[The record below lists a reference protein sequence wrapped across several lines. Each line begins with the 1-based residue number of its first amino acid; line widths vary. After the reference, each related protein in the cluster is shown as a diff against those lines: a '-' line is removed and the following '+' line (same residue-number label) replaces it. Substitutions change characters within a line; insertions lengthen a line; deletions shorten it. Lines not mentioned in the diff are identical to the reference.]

1 MISNTGIP
9 ANDIEDLCRTFP
21 HEVRVHIDSY
31 RAQYPES
38 AGLWSELFSDNLF
51 GCKFFCY

>member
-9 ANDIEDLCRTFP
+9 ANHIEDLCRTFP
-21 HEVRVHIDSY
+21 YEVIVHIDSY

-38 AGLWSELFSDNLF
+38 AGFWSELFSDNLF
-51 GCKFFCY
+51 GC